1 MVLGLF
7 TSKSE
12 TIRQITLGDGVYPVE
27 IVRRRNAKRL
37 TLRVRDGAIF
47 VTTPLFS
54 ESAEIED
61 FIATNTRWIETQLRK
76 QRQAL
81 ASINEEMGAS
91 RIYYQGEITPVRLER
106 SPNHLGKGS
115 VEDRDGELIIRM
127 NTASRMRPAR
137 LLEAWLKDQA
147 SRAISRHLT
156 EILPLLGEESVPIS
170 IRSQKTRWGSCSST
184 RRLSFNWRLIMAP
197 PLSLRYVVAHEAAHL
212 KHHDHSPKFWQ
223 QVADLMPDYKP
234 HQQWL
239 KKNQVA
245 LFADLDHRL
254 KNLEA

>member
-7 TSKSE
+7 TSKNE
-12 TIRQITLGDGVYPVE
+12 ALRQIELLDRVYPVE
-27 IVRRRNAKRL
+27 VVRRRNAKKL
-37 TLRVRDGAIF
+37 TLRVGDGAIF
-47 VTTPLFS
+47 VTAPPLS
-54 ESAEIED
+54 GMAEIED
-61 FIATNTRWIETQLRK
+61 FIATNTRWIEKQLLK

-81 ASINEEMGAS
+81 ASVNEELGAS
-91 RIYYQGEITPVRLER
+91 RIYYQGEITLVRLER
-106 SPNHLGKGS
+106 SPNHLGKAS
-115 VEDRDGELIIRM
+115 VEAGGGEIIIRM
-127 NTASRMRPAR
+127 NTKSRMRPAR
-137 LLEAWLKDQA
+137 LLEVWLKDQA
-147 SRAISRHLT
+147 SRTISHHLE
-156 EILPLLGEESVPIS
+156 EILPLLGEAPVPIS